1 MIFKEICV
9 KYAVNLVRVI
19 TGGIFLFFP
28 LLSICQEYP
37 TKTIKII
44 VGFAPGGSNDIVVRI
59 IAPRLGELL
68 KANVIVENRPG
79 ANAMIGTDA
88 VAKAP
93 ADGYTLGLVGVSN
106 LILNPLLYPKNP
118 YNAIN
123 DFTGLTT
130 VGVTH
135 QVLAVHPSVPA
146 KNLKEL
152 VALAKSRPGQLNVGS
167 PGAGGLKHLTLE
179 LLNTLAK
186 TRIEHIAYKGGGP
199 ALMDAVGGQING
211 VLVDIAAPYPYIKQG
226 RLRGIAVT
234 GEGRAKQ
241 LPDVPT
247 VVEQGI
253 KMISLN
259 WFAIVAPARTSHA
272 VIEKLH
278 ANLVRSSQSPEVK
291 ERFDSIAV
299 ESYTHASPETFQ
311 KFVKEE
317 YARWGQVVKDS
328 NVAAQL

>member
-1 MIFKEICV
+1 M
-9 KYAVNLVRVI
+9 VNLWRCLRIAGLVI
-19 TGGIFLFFP
+19 SGATFAIAATSAYSQEFP
-28 LLSICQEYP
+28 AKPIR
-37 TKTIKII
+37 II
-44 VGFAPGGSNDIVVRI
+44 VGFAPGGSNDIVIRI
-59 IAPRLGELL
+59 VAPKLGELL
-68 KANVIVENRPG
+68 KTNVVVENRPG

-88 VAKAP
+88 VAKSAP
-93 ADGYTLGLVGVSN
+93 DGYTLGLVGVSN
-106 LILNPLLYPKNP
+106 LILNPLLNPKNP

-135 QVLAVHPSVPA
+135 QVLSVHPSVPA
-146 KNLKEL
+146 RNLKEL
-152 VALAKSRPGQLNVGS
+152 IALAKARPGQLNVGS

-179 LLNTLAK
+179 LLNTLAH

-199 ALMDAVGGQING
+199 ALMDAVGGQIHG

-253 KMISLN
+253 KMVSLN
-259 WFAIVAPARTSHA
+259 WFAVVAPAKTPQVA
-272 VIEKLH
+272 VDRLH
-278 ANLVRSSQSPEVK
+278 AGLVRASQSPDVK
-291 ERFDSIAV
+291 ERFDGIAV
-299 ESYTHASPETFQ
+299 ESYTHASPDAFQ
-311 KFVKEE
+311 KFVRDE
-317 YARWGQVVKDS
+317 YARWGKVVKDS

>member
-1 MIFKEICV
+1 M
-9 KYAVNLVRVI
+9 VRKARSLRYIGWLLCSVVFVI
-19 TGGIFLFFP
+19 PSLAFSQEFP
-28 LLSICQEYP
+28 SKPIR
-37 TKTIKII
+37 II
-44 VGFAPGGSNDIVVRI
+44 VGFAPGGSNNIVARI
-59 IAPRLGELL
+59 VAPRLSELL
-68 KANVIVENRPG
+68 KTNVMVENRPG

-88 VAKAP
+88 VAKAAP
-93 ADGYTLGLVGVSN
+93 DGYTLGLVGVSN
-106 LILNPLLYPKNP
+106 LILNPLLNPKNP

-123 DFTGLTT
+123 DFTGLTA

-135 QVLAVHPSVPA
+135 QVLSVHPSVPA

-152 VALAKSRPGQLNVGS
+152 IALAKARPGQLNVGS

-199 ALMDAVGGQING
+199 ALIDAVGGQIHG

-253 KMISLN
+253 NMVSLN
-259 WFAIVAPARTSHA
+259 WFALVAPAKTPQL
-272 VIEKLH
+272 VIERLH
-278 ANLVRSSQSPEVK
+278 TGLVRASQSPDVK
-291 ERFDSIAV
+291 ERFDAIAV
-299 ESYTHASPETFQ
+299 ESYTHASPDAFQ
-311 KFVKEE
+311 KFVRDE
-317 YARWGQVVKDS
+317 YSRWGKVVKDS
-328 NVAAQL
+328 NVAAKL